1 MVLKKNDL
9 LKFKNKETGETCL
22 SVVNQ
27 VNTNDSSLF
36 RFYDD
41 SIYSDDNKFEITA
54 VWRYDENTDS
64 FIKLYD
70 KKFYENNKIH

>member
-1 MVLKKNDL
+1 MVIKKNDL

-27 VNTNDSSLF
+27 VNTNDSGRF

-41 SIYSDDNKFEITA
+41 SIYNDEHKFEITA
-54 VWRYDENTDS
+54 VWRYNENTDS

-70 KKFYENNKIH
+70 KKFYEDNQIH